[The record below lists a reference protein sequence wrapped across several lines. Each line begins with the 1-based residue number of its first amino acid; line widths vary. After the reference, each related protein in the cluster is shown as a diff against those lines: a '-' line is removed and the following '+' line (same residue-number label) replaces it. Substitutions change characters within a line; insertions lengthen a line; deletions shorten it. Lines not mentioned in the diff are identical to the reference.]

1 MASVK
6 VKFRPSSITRKEGTI
21 YYQLIHQCRVKHIR
35 TAYKLFPNEWDSPT
49 GVVIVSA
56 GEDEDR
62 KRYLAT
68 LKQGIEKDLL
78 RIKKC
83 ICRLEQENKPFTVE
97 RVLSSVLERKEV
109 ALFSRM
115 EWNLRRI

>member
-6 VKFRPSSITRKEGTI
+6 VKFRPSSISWKEGTI

-35 TAYKLFPNEWDSPT
+35 TAYKLFPNEWDSLT

-62 KRYLAT
+62 KRYLAS

-83 ICRLEQENKPFTVE
+83 ICRLEQ
-97 RVLSSVLERKEV
+97 
-109 ALFSRM
+109 
-115 EWNLRRI
+115 